1 MICYIQIIKGGMN
14 MKELIM
20 NNMEFIVTFTTMV
33 VVWILGRIS
42 KKSKYVDNNV
52 IIFQNITVGL
62 IVTGI
67 YYWITGDLSKA
78 VMLSGLFATTG
89 YDMLHNIQ
97 KLFDKKEK

>member
-1 MICYIQIIKGGMN
+1 

-89 YDMLHNIQ
+89 YDILHNIQ

>member
-1 MICYIQIIKGGMN
+1 
-14 MKELIM
+14 MKQLIM